1 MYSTDKCL
9 IGQAVKTIKFFPNPI
24 IRLVQWS
31 LQNVFINKERR
42 KILRVEKL
50 VVVKNCK
57 DIPKLGSPQALVMK
71 TKLGRQRTLT
81 EVTTTNPPVIPS
93 LPVRIVKKKVVE
105 MPDPPK
111 PKIRT
116 VWRLRESVAEV
127 EKVQDINDEKS
138 FDFDTVHTV
147 NKVNTVTKDS
157 WMTVLCYLKEVDVA
171 SDVDREKV
179 IESFCRD
186 IVSKY
191 EVDSKYDNK
200 YGCSECGVFRCRQL
214 RQMVSHV
221 QLTHLPSFPGYRCP
235 HCSSTVRGLVEFERH
250 VKLHHVY
257 SSRTSMNYQNYPPS
271 NSQVLQQIGEEEAF
285 PGPVKWSGPLGKY
298 IGDNKRLK
306 VENEAAQSAIT
317 TDNIA
322 KAAAGI
328 LGSMDNHFMFLENQE
343 QVLVI
348 NSNTDPAEDKQEKD
362 KEKNQEDEKLSDNNT
377 DGPKDVNWSEV
388 IDKKIMMRDLSFFCT
403 DCGFSS
409 AEMDALLDHI
419 QRLHVTRF
427 PGYGCDQCGQ
437 RFQFLVTF
445 RHHATHDHGRSIS
458 IEASYSRILSAEEY
472 NKANK
477 NSTNSLN
484 LPQSKSYELDTWIGR
499 DTGVTEKSADLRS
512 SMKMVNG
519 QWIKMNSTTSSVL
532 KIPQSQLAEL
542 INKRCSQGDSA
553 YKAMVKKAVIL
564 KSPPDLASKEPSV
577 LPKFRLLP
585 SPKLFNAARNV

>member
-1 MYSTDKCL
+1 M
-9 IGQAVKTIKFFPNPI
+9 
-24 IRLVQWS
+24 
-31 LQNVFINKERR
+31 
-42 KILRVEKL
+42 RVEKL

-57 DIPKLGSPQALVMK
+57 DLPKLGSPQALVMK
-71 TKLGRQRTLT
+71 TKVGRQRTLT

-93 LPVRIVKKKVVE
+93 MPVTNVKKKVVE
-105 MPDPPK
+105 MSDQPK

-116 VWRLRESVAEV
+116 VWRLRESVAAV
-127 EKVQDINDEKS
+127 EKVQDMNKDERS

-157 WMTVLCYLKEVDVA
+157 WVTVLCYLKEVDVEKGR
-171 SDVDREKV
+171 DREKV

-191 EVDSKYDNK
+191 EVDSKYDTK

-221 QLTHLPSFPGYRCP
+221 QLTHLPTFPGYRCP
-235 HCSSTVRGLVEFERH
+235 QCTSTLRGLVEFERH

-271 NSQVLQQIGEEEAF
+271 NSQVLQQIGEEESF

-306 VENEAAQSAIT
+306 VENEAALSAMK
-317 TDNIA
+317 TDSIA

-362 KEKNQEDEKLSDNNT
+362 KEKHQEDEKLSDNKT
-377 DGPKDVNWSEV
+377 DVPKDVNWSEV
-388 IDKKIMMRDLSFFCT
+388 IDKKIMMRDLTFFCT

-427 PGYGCDQCGQ
+427 PGYSCDQCGM

-445 RHHATHDHGRSIS
+445 RHHATRDHGRSIS
-458 IEASYSRILSAEEY
+458 IEESYSRILSAEDS
-472 NKANK
+472 NHLRSSQVMNINNA
-477 NSTNSLN
+477 NSLK
-484 LPQSKSYELDTWIGR
+484 LPQSPNPVQI
-499 DTGVTEKSADLRS
+499 TEKMD
-512 SMKMVNG
+512 NG
-519 QWIKMNSTTSSVL
+519 QWIKMDRATSSVL
-532 KIPQSQLAEL
+532 KIPQSKLAEL

-553 YKAMVKKAVIL
+553 YKTMVKKAVIL
-564 KSPPDLASKEPSV
+564 KSPPPDLAIKEPAV